1 MSMRTNR
8 EHVLID
14 HSAFIGQFSI
24 SDEILRETAKG
35 KLSPLGSREES
46 EWIAVETFEENSYT
60 DDTLWGLPNEVQD
73 EFFPF
78 MDRFHSLL
86 KTEREPLQQHDAE
99 LSLQLAREFDCHF
112 SNALTCA
119 VAIRRGI
126 GRIVSFYDDFRDAKL
141 QGYLREHRISVDN
154 AEAALPST
162 YPTGLEGLYERALKC
177 FQEQG
182 IDLTEFPHR

>member
-1 MSMRTNR
+1 MRSNR
-8 EHVLID
+8 QCVLID

-24 SDEILRETAKG
+24 SHQVLRETAKY
-35 KLSPLGSREES
+35 KLSQIASREES
-46 EWIAVETFEENSYT
+46 EWVAVETFEENSYT

-86 KTEREPLQQHDAE
+86 ETEREPLQQPDVE
-99 LSLQLAREFDCHF
+99 RSLQLTRELDCHL

-126 GRIVSFYDDFRDAKL
+126 GRIVSFYDDFQNAKL
-141 QGYLREHRISVDN
+141 QGYLKEHQISIDN
-154 AEAALPST
+154 VEAAPPST
-162 YPTGLEGLYERALKC
+162 YPTELEGLYERALKC
-177 FQEQG
+177 FQSRG
-182 IDLTEFPHR
+182 IDLTKFPHR